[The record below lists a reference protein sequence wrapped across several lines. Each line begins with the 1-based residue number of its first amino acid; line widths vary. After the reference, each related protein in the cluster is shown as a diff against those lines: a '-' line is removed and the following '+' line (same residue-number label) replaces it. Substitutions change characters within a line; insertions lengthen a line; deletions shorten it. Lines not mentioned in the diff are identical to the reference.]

1 MRWSHTRIT
10 PSRSPFMAKPKV
22 TPTPE
27 GRSIQLKSR
36 QAKVTNLN
44 LKPEA
49 SGKDLVARADIS
61 IAVLLADKEIDQLV
75 AFEGG
80 AELLWNDDGG
90 PRLQELGGSIPRSEE
105 R

>member
-1 MRWSHTRIT
+1 MAARPSQTSVSASDRTPSSNPTLT
-10 PSRSPFMAKPKV
+10 PSRSPLMAKPKV

-61 IAVLLADKEIDQLV
+61 IEFLLADKEIDQLV

-80 AELLWNDDGG
+80 AELLWEEAGG
-90 PRLQELGGSIPRSEE
+90 
-105 R
+105 